1 MGCMKYR
8 RLVPFLFLL
17 ANAHADEAAMKQ
29 ALSVW
34 EQEMVEYRAAQE
46 FAKTPEQRAQLP
58 APDGLDVA
66 ASLWQA
72 ISAKTGEREETVQP
86 GYAERKK
93 GAKPATRKI
102 PTYEFE
108 QEWALPAVVWFVCH
122 PQAFVKALEN
132 KPRQQAYFSEALL
145 DSIKRIHFR
154 APGIAPA
161 CAKLAEGTTSQVYDI
176 LEKIYL
182 HNQDAAARSNA
193 ALGMSLMLGNPLLAG
208 TTGSANTR
216 AKRVYYLKQALTL
229 APDDAM
235 FGDFPFHDIAGE
247 LTYNL
252 RYLSVGSIPPQ
263 IKVRRLD
270 GKDELLPQ
278 PGKAHLLFFWSPQ
291 DEAGAEAVRHMQAAQ
306 DRYPDLVICPVIPY
320 QEEPGWSQQMEQKGI
335 SDCYMD
341 DEQGTAARSY
351 RLRRLPTA
359 VLLSD
364 RCRIL
369 YIGEPGL
376 QLQTSIDTFFHSPSG
391 TKGARK
397 GKIIIGGEEEAPA
410 IQLPAHP
417 TPADSQAPALRDM
430 PEL

>member
-1 MGCMKYR
+1 MGGMTYR
-8 RLVPFLFLL
+8 RILPLFLL
-17 ANAHADEAAMKQ
+17 LTHAHADEAAMKQ

-34 EQEMVEYRAAQE
+34 EQEMTEYRAAQE
-46 FAKTPEQRAQLP
+46 FAKTPEQRAQLTV
-58 APDGLDVA
+58 PDGLNVA
-66 ASLWQA
+66 ASLWKA

-93 GAKPATRKI
+93 GAKPTTRKI

-108 QEWALPAVVWFVCH
+108 QNWALPAVVWFVCH

-145 DSIKRIHFR
+145 DSIKRIHYR

-182 HNQDAAARSNA
+182 HNKDDAARSNA

-216 AKRVYYLKQALTL
+216 AKRVYYLKQAITL
-229 APDDAM
+229 APQDAM
-235 FGDFPFHDIAGE
+235 FGDFPFHEIAGE

-263 IKVRRLD
+263 IKVRHLG
-270 GKDELLPQ
+270 GKDGLLPQ

-306 DRYPDLVICPVIPY
+306 DRYPDLVICPVIPH
-320 QEEPGWSQQMEQKGI
+320 QEEAGWSKQMEQMGI
-335 SDCYMD
+335 SNCYMD
-341 DEQGTAARSY
+341 DEPGTAARSY

-359 VLLSD
+359 VLMSD

-369 YIGEPGL
+369 YIGAPGL
-376 QLQTSIDTFFHSPSG
+376 QLQTSIDTLFHSAPG
-391 TKGARK
+391 EKGATKGR
-397 GKIIIGGEEEAPA
+397 IIIGGEEEAPA
-410 IQLPAHP
+410 IQPPAHP
-417 TPADSQAPALRDM
+417 APADSRVPALRDM